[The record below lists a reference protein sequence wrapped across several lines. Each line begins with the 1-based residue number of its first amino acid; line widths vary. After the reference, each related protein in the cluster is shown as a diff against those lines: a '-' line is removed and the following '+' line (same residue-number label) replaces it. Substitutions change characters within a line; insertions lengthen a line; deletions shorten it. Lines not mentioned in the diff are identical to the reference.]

1 MLKGSKGRMNRSVEP
16 EWLDELPAGDPGAMG
31 SRRDL
36 RRLNRWMGNARAMEQ
51 ALRSFPS
58 AARPVRLAELGAG
71 DGDFLLQV
79 ARRLGSA
86 WRGTQATLVDL
97 QDLVTAE
104 TAGGFTELGWNMNVS
119 SGDVFDWCRQTGAGS
134 RGLILANLF
143 LHHFG
148 SEQLQELLGVIRQRC
163 IFFVAI
169 EPRRSLISL
178 AFSKLVR
185 FIGCNA
191 VTRHDAPAS
200 VRAGFFGRE
209 LSGLWPGNGEWITQ
223 ERRVGPFSHL
233 FAAEKRIPPQ
243 TVRGP

>member
-1 MLKGSKGRMNRSVEP
+1 MKRCLEP

-36 RRLNRWMGNARAMEQ
+36 RRLNLWMGNARAMERV
-51 ALRSFPS
+51 LRSFPS
-58 AARPVRLAELGAG
+58 AARPACLAELGAG

-79 ARRLGSA
+79 ARRLGST
-86 WRGTQATLVDL
+86 WRGTQATLVDR

-104 TAGGFTELGWNMNVS
+104 TARGFSELSWNTKVS
-119 SGDVFDWCRQTGAGS
+119 RSDVFDWCREAGPAS
-134 RGLILANLF
+134 RELILANLF
-143 LHHFG
+143 LHHFS
-148 SEQLQELLGVIRQRC
+148 SEKLKELLRVIQQRS

-169 EPRRSLISL
+169 EPRRSLFSL

-223 ERRVGPFSHL
+223 ERRVGPFSHI
-233 FAAEKRIPPQ
+233 FVARKRTQPQ
-243 TVRGP
+243 TVQGP